1 MGSLMDTLH
10 SQVPDLGG
18 GASFEDDE
26 PAYGPGT
33 VVAVSAKDERRLQV
47 RAYNFWASLL
57 GDRQLPS
64 IDDLETSGLPD
75 FAPKGVLLDFTGGP
89 DNPVIAFLGADLAEE
104 SGAPGPIRNL
114 ADVPEGTLLSRIT
127 THHMQIL
134 DNQAPVGFED
144 EFVDRHGATMVY
156 RGILLP
162 FCGNAD
168 RIEYVCGVINWK
180 QVEAGRS
187 SVRADSAPLHAARIE
202 PMPITEWADGPLDFD
217 PGPDDPVL
225 SGELPVEALRALP
238 TRSLGT
244 VSHEGVEFALLLTR
258 RLPSGE
264 IVVLGEFGEDHPLV
278 ERAARQLLA

>member
-1 MGSLMDTLH
+1 MGSLMDALH

-26 PAYGPGT
+26 PADDPGAG
-33 VVAVSAKDERRLQV
+33 VAVSAKDERRLQV

-57 GDRQLPS
+57 GDRELPS

-75 FAPKGVLLDFTGGP
+75 FAPKGVLLDFTAGP

-127 THHMQIL
+127 THYMQIL

-144 EFVDRHGATMVY
+144 EFVDRHGAAMVY

-180 QVEAGRS
+180 QVEAGRPS
-187 SVRADSAPLHAARIE
+187 ARADSAHRADADHRMGGWSARLRSWPGRSRPFGRIARRGATGAADAVARNGL
-202 PMPITEWADGPLDFD
+202 A
-217 PGPDDPVL
+217 
-225 SGELPVEALRALP
+225 
-238 TRSLGT
+238 
-244 VSHEGVEFALLLTR
+244 R
-258 RLPSGE
+258 RRR
-264 IVVLGEFGEDHPLV
+264 V
-278 ERAARQLLA
+278 RAATDTAPAERGDRRTGRIR